1 MADPTASG
9 ALKLQVRDKVLDL
22 STPKVMGILNT
33 TPDSFSDGGKFISIE
48 PAIAHIGLMVSQG
61 ASIIDVGGEST
72 SPGSDPVSEPK
83 ELARVLPV
91 LEKAIPEFSDT
102 LFSIDTTKYTVA
114 EKALQLGA
122 HIVND
127 ISGLQREPA
136 LTQLCAAANAGY
148 ILMHSRG
155 NPKTMQDH
163 PVYEDVI
170 EDINSFFEKKIART
184 KQAGIQSI
192 IIDPG
197 IGFGKTQE
205 HDIRIL
211 KNLDSFCDL
220 EIPLMIGASRKR
232 VIGKI
237 LNGRPI
243 DERLTGTVL
252 VHYHAMLK
260 GARIIRTHD
269 VKQAADSILVYNA
282 LIDH

>member
-48 PAIAHIGLMVSQG
+48 PAIAQIGLMVSQG